1 MAKFYYLRIK
11 QGKATIDS
19 VPDKWK
25 DAVQAL
31 LDADDE

>member
-11 QGKATIDS
+11 QRKTTIDS